1 MLLLE
6 FFLEADIG
14 RKKKASAGVSNSRR
28 ALLEQEK
35 GSFLK
40 KWTGRQP
47 IALIYPNSYR
57 VGMSSLGFQLVYALL
72 NERETH
78 VCERFFLPEKGD
90 SLLSV
95 ESGRELAQFPLI
107 FISVSFEHDYLHL
120 VEILNQGGIAP
131 LARNRDERISG
142 MAPLVICG
150 GVATFMNPEPIAP
163 FVDLFLIGEAEPI
176 LADVTDYLVGKFK
189 ECNRL
194 EVLHGVSKQYEGCY
208 APALYAPV
216 YDDDG
221 RLTAHSSS
229 RELPDRIKKVF
240 MRRSG
245 KAAHSQL
252 LSPLAE
258 FSDLFLTELGRGCS
272 RGCRFCAA
280 GYIYRPPR
288 LWDGDAVVAGIAERS
303 RDTTRVGLLGMEM
316 ADPAELDTLSMY
328 LEESGC
334 ALSFSSLRADRLS
347 KPLLDLLAKSKLK
360 SVAIAPDGCSERLR
374 MVINKGLN
382 EDDIIRAAERLVAA
396 GIFKLKMYLMIGLP
410 TETEEDLYEAV
421 QLVGKIKEKIDP
433 IGRQRGRLCEI
444 MISVNCFTPK
454 PWTPFQFHAF
464 GTSEQLKRGEHKS
477 RQDVVGELK
486 KRLKILKNGFRLYS
500 NVHMS
505 HDKPDNV
512 LFQAILAR
520 GDRKLADVLLEMAT
534 YQIPWKQAMKRKGLT
549 AEHYA
554 LSGFDKSD
562 YFPWSIID
570 HSIKQSYLWQ
580 EYMKAFTG
588 RRSEPCDTRKC
599 RLCGVCDG

>member
-1 MLLLE
+1 
-6 FFLEADIG
+6 
-14 RKKKASAGVSNSRR
+14 
-28 ALLEQEK
+28 
-35 GSFLK
+35 
-40 KWTGRQP
+40 
-47 IALIYPNSYR
+47 
-57 VGMSSLGFQLVYALL
+57 MSSLGFQLVYALL
-72 NERETH
+72 NKQETH

-107 FISVSFEHDYLHL
+107 FISISFEHDYLHL
-120 VEILNQGGIAP
+120 VEILNKGGIAP
-131 LARNRDERISG
+131 LARNRDEHISG
-142 MAPLVICG
+142 RTPLVICG
-150 GVATFMNPEPIAP
+150 GVATFMNPEPLAP

-176 LADVTDYLVGKFK
+176 LADVTDYLVAEFK
-189 ECNRL
+189 ESDRL
-194 EVLHGVSKQYEGCY
+194 EILHGVSKRFEGCY
-208 APALYAPV
+208 APALYTPV

-221 RLTAHSSS
+221 RLTAHRPSGD
-229 RELPDRIKKVF
+229 LPARIKKVF
-240 MRRSG
+240 MRRCG

-303 RDTTRVGLLGMEM
+303 RDTVRVGLLGMEM
-316 ADPAELDTLSMY
+316 ADAAELDTLSAY

-382 EDDIIRAAERLVAA
+382 EYDIIRAAERLVAA
-396 GIFKLKMYLMIGLP
+396 GIYKLKIYLMIGLP
-410 TETEEDLYEAV
+410 TETEEDLDEAV

-433 IGRQRGRLCEI
+433 IGRLRGRLCEI

-464 GTSEQLKRGEHKS
+464 GTSDQLKRGEYKS

-520 GDRKLADVLLEMAT
+520 GDRKLADVLLEMVT
-534 YQIPWKQAMKRKGLT
+534 YQIPWKQAMKRKGLS
-549 AEHYA
+549 AEQYA

-580 EYMKAFTG
+580 EYMKAFAG
-588 RRSEPCDTRKC
+588 KKSEPCDTRKC
-599 RLCGVCDG
+599 RICGVCHG